1 MAVPHTSGELRQE
14 DSSAGEPGEPPRVK
28 TTSLCRRG
36 RPPGSHTSREALGLK
51 LHPEAT
57 ALLWAGRRGK
67 LTGQWQVALGCEF
80 WLAEDE
86 SPVASEQT
94 QSMCIQSKQG
104 VKSQNQGEP
113 CVLKERPEQPSET
126 GTNALVDAAGS
137 QDCSL
142 KASLRYTCRHPTP
155 QKSSTL
161 L

>member
-1 MAVPHTSGELRQE
+1 MHPE
-14 DSSAGEPGEPPRVK
+14 
-28 TTSLCRRG
+28 
-36 RPPGSHTSREALGLK
+36 RPWGLK

-86 SPVASEQT
+86 SPVASEQP

-104 VKSQNQGEP
+104 VKSQNQGEQP

-126 GTNALVDAAGS
+126 GTSALVDAAGS

-142 KASLRYTCRHPTP
+142 KVSLGYNSSEEQHP
-155 QKSSTL
+155 SL
-161 L
+161 EL